1 MKIRYLLATVGLAI
15 SLALPVLAQQKDTVD
30 PKIAEQ
36 IRSLASKYDE
46 AINRQDA
53 TGVAALYSQDGVWV
67 THDGAFHGRQA
78 IEKGYVQLDFKS
90 WQIGNYFTTVDRVTA
105 VGNDVRATGRW
116 SCAHKSWSGAPGN
129 ADGHFSWTIVREGDT
144 WKIRKNTASGSGGIL

>member
-1 MKIRYLLATVGLAI
+1 MQMPLVVSVIGI
-15 SLALPVLAQQKDTVD
+15 SVPTLAQQKDTVD
-30 PKIAEQ
+30 PKIVEQ
-36 IRSLASKYDE
+36 IRVLASKYDE

-90 WQIGNYFTTVDRVTA
+90 WQIASDRKMELC
-105 VGNDVRATGRW
+105 
-116 SCAHKSWSGAPGN
+116 S
-129 ADGHFSWTIVREGDT
+129 
-144 WKIRKNTASGSGGIL
+144 